1 MTASPP
7 SFLRRLAKAAVVLV
21 VAIALLIGFVAGLYP
36 FLSPSHPAEDSTI
49 LVCEGWVADAP
60 LEEALAWAD
69 SHGIKSIYITGG
81 PITTGFWLSPWG
93 TYAEMTF
100 ARLEA
105 MGVADRYEI
114 RAIPA
119 PATRKDRTFVSAVA
133 LRDALGTNAPASMTL
148 ASEAPH
154 LRRSALLFRRAF
166 GDRTRIGTLALT
178 PTDFDG
184 TDWWHGSAGVRT
196 VLSEAIAFP
205 YALFSRPDAE
215 EAGGIR

>member
-1 MTASPP
+1 MMK
-7 SFLRRLAKAAVVLV
+7 RLGKAALVLLV
-21 VAIALLIGFVAGLYP
+21 FAALLVGFVAGLYP
-36 FLSPSHPAEDSTI
+36 FLSPNRPAADSTI

-69 SHGIKSIYITGG
+69 AHGIKSIYITGG
-81 PITTGFWLSPWG
+81 PITTGFWLAPWG
-93 TYAEMTF
+93 TYAEMTA

-105 MGVADRYEI
+105 MGVDDRYEI
-114 RAIPA
+114 RAFPA
-119 PATRKDRTFVSAVA
+119 SATRKDRTFVSAVA
-133 LRDALGTNAPASMTL
+133 LCDALGTNIPSSMTL

-184 TDWWHGSAGVRT
+184 SDWWHSSAGVRS

-205 YALFSRPDAE
+205 YALLSRPDVE
-215 EAGGIR
+215 EPAGRR

>member
-1 MTASPP
+1 MMK
-7 SFLRRLAKAAVVLV
+7 RLGKAALVLLV
-21 VAIALLIGFVAGLYP
+21 LAALLIGFVAGLYP
-36 FLSPSHPAEDSTI
+36 FLSPSHPAEDSTV
-49 LVCEGWVADAP
+49 LVFEGWVADAP

-69 SHGIKSIYITGG
+69 AHAVKTIYITGG
-81 PITTGFWLSPWG
+81 PIETGSWLAPWR
-93 TYAEMTF
+93 TYPEMTA

-105 MGVADRYEI
+105 MGLADRYDI
-114 RAIPA
+114 HPVPA
-119 PATRKDRTFVSAVA
+119 PKTRKDRTFVSAVA

-184 TDWWHGSAGVRT
+184 TDWWHSSAGVRT

-205 YALFSRPDAE
+205 YAFLSRPDA
-215 EAGGIR
+215 ADPGSGD